1 METKKRILVVEDD
14 KSLLPMITYNIEKNG
29 FQVSSATN
37 GEDALL
43 LMKEE
48 IPSLAIFD
56 WMIPAPSGL
65 ELCKIVR
72 RKPETSNL
80 PIIMLTAKEEEEDRV
95 RGLDCGADDYITKP
109 FSPAELIARIKAL
122 LRRSSSSVDQ
132 ILEFEDIKIVT
143 NQHKV
148 YRGEARVH
156 LGPLEYKLLKHFLEN
171 PGRVFSREQLLDSV
185 WGRDIYVEQR
195 TVDTHIRRLR
205 KAVNLNGKKN
215 LIRTI
220 RATGYSIDK
229 DKNFL

>member
-1 METKKRILVVEDD
+1 MESKKKILVVEDD
-14 KSLLPMITYNIEKNG
+14 KSLLPLITYNIEKNG

-122 LRRSSSSVDQ
+122 LRRSSSSTDQ

-148 YRGEARVH
+148 YRGEARVR

-185 WGRDIYVEQR
+185 WGHGIYVEQR

-229 DKNFL
+229 D

>member
-1 METKKRILVVEDD
+1 METKKTILVVEDD

-29 FQVSSATN
+29 FQVRSATN

-43 LMKEE
+43 LIKEE
-48 IPSLAIFD
+48 TPSLAIFD
-56 WMIPAPSGL
+56 WMIPEPSGL

-80 PIIMLTAKEEEEDRV
+80 PIIILTAKEEEEDRV

-122 LRRSSSSVDQ
+122 LRRSSSSQDQ
-132 ILEFEDIKIVT
+132 VLEFEDIKILT

-156 LGPLEYKLLKHFLEN
+156 LGPTEYKLLKHFLEN
-171 PGRVFSREQLLDSV
+171 PGRVYSREQLLDSV
-185 WGRDIYVEQR
+185 WGHGIYVESR

-205 KAVNLNGKKN
+205 KAINLKGTKN
-215 LIRTI
+215 FIRTV
-220 RATGYSIDK
+220 RAAGYSIDIQ
-229 DKNFL
+229 

>member
-1 METKKRILVVEDD
+1 METKKTILVVEDD

-122 LRRSSSSVDQ
+122 LRRSSSSTDQ

-148 YRGEARVH
+148 YRGEARVR

-185 WGRDIYVEQR
+185 WGHGIYVEQR

-220 RATGYSIDK
+220 RATGYSVDK
-229 DKNFL
+229 D

>member
-1 METKKRILVVEDD
+1 MESKKTILVVEDD

-122 LRRSSSSVDQ
+122 LRRSSSSTDQ

-148 YRGEARVH
+148 YRGEARVR

-185 WGRDIYVEQR
+185 WGHGIYVEQR

-229 DKNFL
+229 D

>member
-1 METKKRILVVEDD
+1 METKKKILVVEDD

-80 PIIMLTAKEEEEDRV
+80 PIIMLTAKEEEEDRIK
-95 RGLDCGADDYITKP
+95 GLDYGADDYITKP

-122 LRRSSSSVDQ
+122 LRRSSSSTDQ

-148 YRGEARVH
+148 YRGEARVR

-185 WGRDIYVEQR
+185 WGHGIYVEQR

-229 DKNFL
+229 D